1 MECSA
6 SNIITVSCHHRSLKM
21 LSLDEELLW
30 PLPGILFLYFFFFAS
45 FTCLLLVHWYHTLD
59 WQNLSCYQKS
69 VPFDQQLPIS
79 PYYHPMTTMSLGSD
93 HVGVTNGRF
102 SFSYDWILFKWMCTI
117 FSLPTHLWW
126 TLRLSWLLW
135 IMLQWMRGCKYLF
148 NILILFLSAIYL
160 EVWLLDQMRV
170 LFLNFCLIRK
180 T

>member
-1 MECSA
+1 
-6 SNIITVSCHHRSLKM
+6 M
-21 LSLDEELLW
+21 LSFKYHYCF
-30 PLPGILFLYFFFFAS
+30 LPPQKFKDALFRWRVIMTSAWYFVFVFFFFAS

-79 PYYHPMTTMSLGSD
+79 PYYHPMTTMSSGSD

-135 IMLQWMRGCKYLF
+135 IMLQWMRGCNYLF